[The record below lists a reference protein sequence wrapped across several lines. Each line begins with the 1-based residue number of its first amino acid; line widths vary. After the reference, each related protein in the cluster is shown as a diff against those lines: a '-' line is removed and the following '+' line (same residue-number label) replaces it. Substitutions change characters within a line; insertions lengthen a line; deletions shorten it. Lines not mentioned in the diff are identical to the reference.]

1 MNSKIRNLIL
11 APAAVVAFA
20 LASHAA
26 KADSL
31 AKVPFNFTVEGKVC
45 PAGDYTIH
53 RDSANNTVILQGR
66 YNKVGFIWSLDA
78 NNVTP
83 ASKAV
88 VLQFTEDGDNH
99 ALRFVQYGSV
109 STYRLDKKNSNQ
121 REHETLRI
129 ITAGQ

>member
-20 LASHAA
+20 LASQAA
-26 KADSL
+26 KADSV

-45 PAGDYTIH
+45 PAGEYTIH
-53 RDSANNTVILQGR
+53 RDSTNNTVILHGKN
-66 YNKVGFIWSLDA
+66 NKVGFMWSLGPGDVA
-78 NNVTP
+78 PT
-83 ASKAV
+83 SKAV

-99 ALRFVQYGSV
+99 ALRLVQYGSE
-109 STYRLDKKNSNQ
+109 STYRLDKKNSTQ
-121 REHETLRI
+121 KEHETLRN